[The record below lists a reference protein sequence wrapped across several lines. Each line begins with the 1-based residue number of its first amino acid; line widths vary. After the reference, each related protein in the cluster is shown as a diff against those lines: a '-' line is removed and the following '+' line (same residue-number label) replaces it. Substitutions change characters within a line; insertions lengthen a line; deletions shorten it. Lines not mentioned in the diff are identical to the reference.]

1 MELLFQQPAR
11 LRRGRVFREV
21 KIPSFKGSLDETLK
35 TEPGETNLPLC
46 PKVGF
51 VKQICQPENI
61 TDPSKSSRQ
70 YILPF

>member
-11 LRRGRVFREV
+11 LRWGRVLFQGGE
-21 KIPSFKGSLDETLK
+21 DETLK
-35 TEPGETNLPLC
+35 TELEETILPLC

-51 VKQICQPENI
+51 VKQICHLKNI
-61 TDPSKSSRQ
+61 TDPYNPICQ